1 MSTLKQKVETY
12 ERVLHDLQMHYEVTG
27 NDAQL
32 RYRLD
37 KISNW
42 SYAHR
47 TGIGMLS
54 KRKQNKLIKDA
65 FNKLI

>member
-27 NDAQL
+27 NHEQVEDQL
-32 RYRLD
+32 SR
-37 KISNW
+37 ICNW

-47 TGIGMLS
+47 VGNGMLTE
-54 KRKQNKLIKDA
+54 KQQKKLIKEA
-65 FNKLI
+65 FNKLV